1 MNPLRLSSLIA
12 SAVAVLLFVS
22 SPLRAD
28 EGNPPSL
35 DQVHKL
41 LQQAAGDSGDA
52 APPPDQQKA
61 LVSQAIEMIRQLP
74 HVYHGELRKASAELE
89 AALDELNGGDAAHK
103 ARSDILDADDLIRSI
118 M

>member
-12 SAVAVLLFVS
+12 SAVAVLLFAS

-28 EGNPPSL
+28 DGNPPSL
-35 DQVHKL
+35 EDVHKIL
-41 LQQAAGDSGDA
+41 KQAAGDSEDT

-61 LVSQAIEMIRQLP
+61 LVSQALDMIHKLP
-74 HVYHGELRKASAELE
+74 HVYHGELKKAARDLE
-89 AALDELNGGDAAHK
+89 AALDELANGDAAHK

>member
-1 MNPLRLSSLIA
+1 MNPSRFYSLIA
-12 SAVAVLLFVS
+12 SAVAVLLFAC

-28 EGNPPSL
+28 DSNPPSL
-35 DQVHKL
+35 AEVHKL
-41 LQQAAGDSGDA
+41 LQQAAGDSEDT

-61 LVSQAIEMIRQLP
+61 FVSQAIKMIRQLP
-74 HVYHGELRKASAELE
+74 HIYHGELRAATADLE
-89 AALDELNGGDAAHK
+89 AALNELAGGDAAHK